1 MAKKRGRERGRNL
14 RRGQRPHLQLR
25 RTRVAKGLTHEKRGH
40 SLSHDQSRN
49 DARNEPEIVHDGLCE
64 FDRCNQEPVTTKK
77 IGTNGALPKNSS
89 FSFAGCVP
97 TAALTDNPAKKA
109 PTMPGRLMRSASTP
123 ATTMMPSMV
132 TK

>member
-14 RRGQRPHLQLR
+14 RQGQRPHLQLR
-25 RTRVAKGLTHEKRGH
+25 RTRVAKGLTHGKRGH

-64 FDRCNQEPVTTKK
+64 FDRCNQETGDNEEDWNERSLAEKFQLLLRGV
-77 IGTNGALPKNSS
+77 
-89 FSFAGCVP
+89 C
-97 TAALTDNPAKKA
+97 TDRGIDRQSGQEGPA
-109 PTMPGRLMRSASTP
+109 MPGRLMRSASTP

-132 TK
+132 